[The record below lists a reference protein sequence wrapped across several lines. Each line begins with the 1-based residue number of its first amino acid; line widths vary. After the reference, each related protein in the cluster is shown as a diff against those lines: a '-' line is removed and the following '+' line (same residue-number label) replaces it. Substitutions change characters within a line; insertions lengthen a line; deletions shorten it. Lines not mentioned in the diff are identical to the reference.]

1 MSPTEEIRAKAA
13 GYSAGVYGSILAAA
27 LVGAMFEDSA
37 GPRSMT
43 LSLAASIVIFWIAH
57 AWSEVIGERVAVGPR
72 FEPSRIRA
80 LAAHEWPLVESG
92 MLPAIALAL
101 AWVGLYS
108 RDTGVTLA
116 LVVCILHLM
125 GWGVLAGHRTQPS
138 WSGALLVGAIDGALG
153 LGIVAIEIA
162 IHRI

>member
-1 MSPTEEIRAKAA
+1 MSQPDATRERAA

-37 GPRSMT
+37 APRSMT
-43 LSLAASIVIFWIAH
+43 LSLVASIVIFWLAH
-57 AWSEVIGERVAVGPR
+57 AWSEVIGERVAVGRLFDPA
-72 FEPSRIRA
+72 RIRA

-92 MLPAIALAL
+92 MLPALALAL

-108 RDTGVTLA
+108 RDIGVTLA
-116 LVVCILHLM
+116 LVVCILHLV

-138 WSGALLVGAIDGALG
+138 WPAALVVGAIDGALG
-153 LGIVAIEIA
+153 LGIVAIEIS